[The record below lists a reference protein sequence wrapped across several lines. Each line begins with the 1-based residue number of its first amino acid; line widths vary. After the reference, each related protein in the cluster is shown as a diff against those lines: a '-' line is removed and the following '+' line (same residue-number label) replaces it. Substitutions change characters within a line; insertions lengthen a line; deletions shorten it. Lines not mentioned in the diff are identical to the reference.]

1 MVAEKILL
9 GGFYCATA
17 GSVLL
22 LGSIIWSLIR
32 QWSSISHNDKS
43 IAVDLE
49 PSDVE
54 VRLIR
59 GRTDFRGY
67 DSPELFEEDLILR
80 TEKIQ
85 HRIRHYTRKR
95 RT

>member
-1 MVAEKILL
+1 M
-9 GGFYCATA
+9 
-17 GSVLL
+17 
-22 LGSIIWSLIR
+22 
-32 QWSSISHNDKS
+32 
-43 IAVDLE
+43 AVDLE

-80 TEKIQ
+80 TEQFQ